1 MGQFITIKN
10 GTHQKKMAGVYLF
23 CLMLCSSPL
32 APQNCYQNPKSYAMS
47 LVKSALKTH
56 LGFDVRR
63 ARNFHASPGFEP
75 AGLSPDHPNSKLS
88 MHSSPIQVIL
98 VQIGIPGFSPKN
110 WRIPEPGCSPQSDL
124 SASSGARSYFPPYH
138 GSCHKKSQT
147 QPGKTGAELPEPH
160 RNRPFWCIDLRTFSK
175 PRTLSRG
182 NHLNLT
188 CGLRMTQRKIW
199 CWESRWELA
208 GEGKKLKKKY
218 YIYIYMIICYM
229 LICANFPIWECMI
242 LTRQQKPLSQRF
254 PLGYPT
260 NSTRT

>member
-1 MGQFITIKN
+1 MLIIFMVNNIHGPVYNYQKWN
-10 GTHQKKMAGVYLF
+10 APKKMAGVYLF

-75 AGLSPDHPNSKLS
+75 AGLSPDHPNSKLW

-218 YIYIYMIICYM
+218 YIYIYI
-229 LICANFPIWECMI
+229 
-242 LTRQQKPLSQRF
+242 
-254 PLGYPT
+254 
-260 NSTRT
+260 